1 MMPSDCIDLYL
12 LPTAGLTPDDMAR
25 LAALLDGTETARAA
39 RLRDAD
45 ARADFV
51 AAHGLL
57 RLALSR
63 HRPSVAP
70 AAWRFEAGP
79 FGKPGIVADAPS
91 GRPVPSLDATPL
103 DATTLD
109 ATPLDATSL
118 HAPASGAATAAVLA
132 EDRLSFSLTHTDRLV
147 AVAVATG
154 RDVGVDAE
162 AVAADAAT
170 SAVAETFC
178 TPAELQAF
186 DALDEGDRR
195 ARFFALWTLKES
207 ILKAAGKGFL
217 MPPQDLEIGFSPP
230 AARWTGGETPWQ
242 AWHGAFGTG
251 HHIAVCVAA
260 MPAAPRLAVL
270 DAGPMVRSTA
280 EPVPLPLALDRL
292 AVVPVGAGNRA
303 L

>member
-63 HRPSVAP
+63 RRPSVAP
-70 AAWRFEAGP
+70 SAWRFEAGP

-91 GRPVPSLDATPL
+91 DRPVPP
-103 DATTLD
+103 LD

-162 AVAADAAT
+162 AVVADAAT
-170 SAVAETFC
+170 TAVAATFC

-186 DALDEGDRR
+186 DALDEGDRLT
-195 ARFFALWTLKES
+195 RFFALWTLKES
-207 ILKAAGKGFL
+207 ILKAAGTGFL

-230 AARWTGGETPWQ
+230 AARWTGGETRWQ

-270 DAGPMVRSTA
+270 DAGPMVRSAA
-280 EPVPLPLALDRL
+280 EPAPLPLALDSL
-292 AVVPVGAGNRA
+292 AVVPAGGTN
-303 L
+303 

>member
-25 LAALLDGTETARAA
+25 LAALLDGIETARAA

-45 ARADFV
+45 ARAGFV

-79 FGKPGIVADAPS
+79 FGKPGIVADAPPD
-91 GRPVPSLDATPL
+91 RPVP
-103 DATTLD
+103 
-109 ATPLDATSL
+109 PLDATSL
-118 HAPASGAATAAVLA
+118 DVTPLHASASAAATAAVLA
-132 EDRLSFSLTHTDRLV
+132 EDRLSFSLTHTAGLV

-162 AVAADAAT
+162 AVVADAAT

-186 DALDEGDRR
+186 DALDEGDRL

-270 DAGPMVRSTA
+270 DAGPMVRAAA
-280 EPVPLPLALDRL
+280 EPAPLPLALDRL
-292 AVVPVGAGNRA
+292 AVVPVGATR
-303 L
+303 

>member
-1 MMPSDCIDLYL
+1 MTPSDCIDLYL

-63 HRPSVAP
+63 RRPSVAP

-79 FGKPGIVADAPS
+79 FGKPGIVADAPP
-91 GRPVPSLDATPL
+91 GRPVPPLDATP
-103 DATTLD
+103 LD

-118 HAPASGAATAAVLA
+118 HAPASAAATAAVLA
-132 EDRLSFSLTHTDRLV
+132 EDRPSFSLTHTDRLV

-162 AVAADAAT
+162 AVVADAAT
-170 SAVAETFC
+170 AAVAATFC

-186 DALDEGDRR
+186 DALDEGDRLT
-195 ARFFALWTLKES
+195 RFFALWTLKES

-251 HHIAVCVAA
+251 HHIAVCAAA

-270 DAGPMVRSTA
+270 DAGPMVRSAA
-280 EPVPLPLALDRL
+280 EPAPLPLALDRL

>member
-63 HRPSVAP
+63 RRPSVAP

-91 GRPVPSLDATPL
+91 VRPVPPLDATPL
-103 DATTLD
+103 N
-109 ATPLDATSL
+109 ATSL
-118 HAPASGAATAAVLA
+118 HAPASAAATAAVLA
-132 EDRLSFSLTHTDRLV
+132 EDRPCFSLTHTAGLV

-162 AVAADAAT
+162 AVVADAAT

-186 DALDEGDRR
+186 DALDEGDRL

-217 MPPQDLEIGFSPP
+217 MPPQDVEIGFSPP

-260 MPAAPRLAVL
+260 MPAPPCLAVL

-280 EPVPLPLALDRL
+280 GPVPLPLALDRL
-292 AVVPVGAGNRA
+292 AVVPVGATR
-303 L
+303 

>member
-45 ARADFV
+45 ARAGFV

-70 AAWRFEAGP
+70 AAWRFETGP
-79 FGKPGIVADAPS
+79 FGKPGIVADAPPD
-91 GRPVPSLDATPL
+91 RPVLS
-103 DATTLD
+103 LD

-118 HAPASGAATAAVLA
+118 HARASGAATAAVLA
-132 EDRLSFSLTHTDRLV
+132 EDRPSFSLTHTAGLV

-162 AVAADAAT
+162 AVVADAAT
-170 SAVAETFC
+170 TAVAATFC

-186 DALDEGDRR
+186 DALDEGDRL

-230 AARWTGGETPWQ
+230 AARWTGGEAPWQ

-251 HHIAVCVAA
+251 HHIAVCAAA
-260 MPAAPRLAVL
+260 MPRAPRLAVL
-270 DAGPMVRSTA
+270 DAGPMVGSAA
-280 EPVPLPLALDRL
+280 EPAPLPLALDRL
-292 AVVPVGAGNRA
+292 AVVPVGAAR
-303 L
+303 

>member
-1 MMPSDCIDLYL
+1 MTPSDCIDLYL

-25 LAALLDGTETARAA
+25 LAALLDGTETARTA

-45 ARADFV
+45 ARAGFV

-63 HRPSVAP
+63 RRPSVAP
-70 AAWRFEAGP
+70 AAWRFETGA
-79 FGKPGIVADAPS
+79 FGKPGIIADAPP
-91 GRPVPSLDATPL
+91 GRPVPPLDATPM
-103 DATTLD
+103 D
-109 ATPLDATSL
+109 ATPMDATSL
-118 HAPASGAATAAVLA
+118 HAPASAAATAAVLA
-132 EDRLSFSLTHTDRLV
+132 EDRLSFSLTHTAGLV

-170 SAVAETFC
+170 AAVAATFC

-186 DALDEGDRR
+186 DALDEGDRLT
-195 ARFFALWTLKES
+195 RFFALWTLKES

-217 MPPQDLEIGFSPP
+217 MPPQDVEIGFSPP

-251 HHIAVCVAA
+251 HHIAVCAAA
-260 MPAAPRLAVL
+260 MPAPRLAVL
-270 DAGPMVRSTA
+270 DAGPMVRSAA